1 MLCIECG
8 AVAEKG
14 YTTDVTDLGNC
25 LVIIRNVPC
34 YKCTECNEI
43 IYTGDVVQE
52 IVNMAK
58 QCLQEV
64 SIIDYNNYKQV
75 A

>member
-1 MLCIECG
+1 MRRSYG
-8 AVAEKG
+8 KG
-14 YTTDVTDLGNC
+14 IYNGRYGLRK
-25 LVIIRNVPC
+25 LPC

-52 IVNMAK
+52 IEKIVNMAK
-58 QCLQEV
+58 QCLQGV